1 MEAKPDPRKRTNAYE
16 KRTIPGYPEKLKLMR
31 IPASRF
37 WWVNMY
43 IPGGPSS
50 GVKKST
56 KCEKFSDAAEFAK
69 EWYEDRLL
77 DQRAQRHKK
86 KESLS
91 AYAEKLKETQR
102 RRARRKNA
110 CSGCR

>member
-1 MEAKPDPRKRTNAYE
+1 MEAKPDPRKRTNACE

-31 IPASRF
+31 IPASRS

-56 KCEKFSDAAEFAK
+56 KCERVAAPIQNE
-69 EWYEDRLL
+69 
-77 DQRAQRHKK
+77 QHK
-86 KESLS
+86 
-91 AYAEKLKETQR
+91 ANPQ
-102 RRARRKNA
+102 
-110 CSGCR
+110 

>member
-1 MEAKPDPRKRTNAYE
+1 MEAKHDPRKRTNAYD
-16 KRTIPGYPEKLKLMR
+16 KRTIPGYPENLKLMR

-56 KCEKFSDAAEFAK
+56 KCERVAAP
-69 EWYEDRLL
+69 
-77 DQRAQRHKK
+77 
-86 KESLS
+86 
-91 AYAEKLKETQR
+91 T
-102 RRARRKNA
+102 
-110 CSGCR
+110 